1 MKYLNPQEIC
11 VEYLATLEEKQT
23 INDTKNALIRYFIP
37 SVGGPPVSAAKR
49 RPVTPE
55 DAEIA
60 FEFLKQI
67 SLEQLANA
75 PDWALKTL
83 EEHDTSPAQ
92 KERVRR
98 DLRNLVDWAREKEH
112 LPPPHNPIP
121 KGICDRIELGRFEKL
136 NLKPA
141 TALDIYHRYLKQLQ
155 DRETINDTSNGM
167 IRYFVPAT
175 GGPLPFHKPALNTEV
190 EAALKHLERVPL
202 EYLNEA
208 HLIVISVLQALDM
221 SETQRTRICSTLR
234 DMVHWAREQGYL
246 PDPHSIA
253 PWGGEYTPTALPSS
267 VMEILEVK
275 EKEQTADDI
284 YSSYCQHLQANNRKP
299 NISSLQS
306 IIIRYL
312 IPACGGIVPPGRR
325 ASHEEIQATMN
336 YLNQISLEQLYN
348 AVELVE
354 LQFEK
359 LGIEGSKRY
368 TPLSRVKSWI
378 DWADEQGYFNKIR
391 QSQKPQPVFNTF
403 YKNGVQRQKK
413 KPGIELHQKRCPI
426 HALCAKQFPD
436 DYINPYLQQQ
446 IQTYKAWRLSKDVRP
461 GAIKT
466 EEEQI
471 LQLLG
476 WLHRFESISLDELSF
491 ERIIAKSKLVVLV
504 DDYKDYMDYLLGEKK
519 FIQAARQQAEID
531 MQRVHRYIDFV
542 GKHPESQKKRV
553 SLIIAMG
560 KFLYKD
566 VIGTEDFPEGRDI
579 PIIRRLL
586 NLQVDVAKKGKTIP
600 QSVSYH
606 KTSTPW
612 DKAVMTMEEQR
623 RRAEQAFISIK
634 CPGRKKGYYDKQRPN
649 TALANELQRF
659 LSIAFTILIPSR
671 SRTFYDLRIGET
683 FKEGILTDTDFLSVA
698 EMKNKGIW
706 NTQKDSIKF
715 YIHHNAEDYKS
726 GKSMA
731 PVLINHDGWWAELP
745 NIEFDDNKCLYDYI
759 RRWLTWGRAIH
770 GPVNHNYFFRHAFSS
785 RPIKG
790 GAWADRI
797 KTMFENWAGTPV
809 PPSNVRKMFASQFS
823 EKKEAAALLLQH
835 SEKMHITNYDMRHSI
850 NKMQPVMAANQQF
863 IKDTL
868 EDVLKVPLSVSKRS
882 KAS

>member
-11 VEYLATLEEKQT
+11 VEYLATLEKKQT
-23 INDTKNALIRYFIP
+23 INDTKNALIRYFVS
-37 SVGGPPVSAAKR
+37 SVGGPTVSAAKR

-55 DAEIA
+55 EAETA
-60 FEFLKQI
+60 FKSLKQI

-83 EEHDTSPAQ
+83 EERDTSLAQ

-98 DLRNLVDWAREKEH
+98 DLRNLVDWAREKEY

-141 TALDIYHRYLKQLQ
+141 TALNIYHRYLKQLP
-155 DRETINDTSNGM
+155 DREAINDTSNGM

-267 VMEILEVK
+267 VIEVLEVE

-284 YSSYCQHLQANNRKP
+284 YSSYCQYLQANNRKA
-299 NISSLQS
+299 NIPSLQS

-312 IPACGGIVPPGRR
+312 IPACSGIASPGKR
-325 ASHEEIQATMN
+325 ASHEEIQATTN
-336 YLNQISLEQLYN
+336 YLKQISLEQLYN

-359 LGIEGSKRY
+359 LGIESSKRY
-368 TPLSRVKSWI
+368 TPRSRVKSWI
-378 DWADEQGYFNKIR
+378 DWTDKQGYFNKIK
-391 QSQKPQPVFNTF
+391 QAQEPQPVFNTF
-403 YKNGVQRQKK
+403 YTNGVQRQKK
-413 KPGIELHQKRCPI
+413 KPGIELHQKRCPT
-426 HALCAKQFPD
+426 HALCGKQFPD
-436 DYINPYLQQQ
+436 DYINPYLQHQ
-446 IQTYKAWRLSKDVRP
+446 IENYKAWRLLNDICL
-461 GAIKT
+461 GTIKT

-471 LQLLG
+471 LQILG
-476 WLHRFESISLDELSF
+476 WLHRYESISLNELSF
-491 ERIIAKSKLVVLV
+491 ERIIAKSKLVIWI
-504 DDYKDYMDYLLGEKK
+504 KDYPNYIDYLSSKEKY
-519 FIQAARQQAEID
+519 IQEARQEANLD
-531 MQRVHRYIDFV
+531 MQRVQRYVDFV

-560 KFLYKD
+560 KFLYRD
-566 VIGTEDFPEGRDI
+566 VIDTEDFPVGRDI

-586 NLQVDVAKKGKTIP
+586 NLQADIAKKGKTIP

-612 DKAVMTMEEQR
+612 EKAVMAMEEQR
-623 RRAEQAFISIK
+623 RRAEQVFISIK

-659 LSIAFTILIPSR
+659 LSIAFCILVPSR
-671 SRTFYDLRIGET
+671 PRTFYDLRIGET
-683 FKEGILTDTDFLSVA
+683 FKEGILTDTNFLSVA

-706 NTQKDSIKF
+706 DTEKDRINF
-715 YIHHNAEDYKS
+715 YIHHNAEDYKP

-745 NIEFDDNKCLYDYI
+745 NIEFDGNKCLYDYI

-770 GPVNHNYFFRHAFSS
+770 GSVNHNYFFRHAFSPT
-785 RPIKG
+785 PING
-790 GAWADRI
+790 GDWANRI
-797 KTMFENWAGTPV
+797 KTMFEAWAGTPV
-809 PPSNVRKMFASQFS
+809 PPSSVRKMFASQFPD
-823 EKKEAAALLLQH
+823 EREAAALLLQH
-835 SEKMHITNYDMRHSI
+835 SEKMHTTNYDMRHSI
-850 NKMQPVMAANQQF
+850 NKMQPVMTANQQF
-863 IKDTL
+863 IAHTL
-868 EDVLKVPLSVSKRS
+868 TK
-882 KAS
+882 